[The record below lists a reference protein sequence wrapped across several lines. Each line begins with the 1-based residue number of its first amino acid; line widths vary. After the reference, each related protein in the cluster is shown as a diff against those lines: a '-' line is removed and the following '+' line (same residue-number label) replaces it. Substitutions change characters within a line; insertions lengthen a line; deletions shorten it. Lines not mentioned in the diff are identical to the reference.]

1 MGAPLRDSEYIPANT
16 ETTSKF
22 IDLISLGLEILS
34 PDLKPSEPYSFT
46 YGLVLRILLDTMFTM
61 QTRVQT
67 RVPITDLR
75 IKMKYLLKR
84 ALIE

>member
-46 YGLVLRILLDTMFTM
+46 YGLC
-61 QTRVQT
+61 
-67 RVPITDLR
+67 
-75 IKMKYLLKR
+75 
-84 ALIE
+84 